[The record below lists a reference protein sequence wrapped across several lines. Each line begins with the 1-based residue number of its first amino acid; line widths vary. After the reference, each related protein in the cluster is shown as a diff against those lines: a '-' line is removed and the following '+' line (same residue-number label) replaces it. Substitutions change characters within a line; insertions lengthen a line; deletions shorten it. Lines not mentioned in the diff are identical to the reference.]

1 MANDALKLQR
11 SYKKCSEP
19 PDMQECH
26 FVGSVGDWRKPYI
39 DYLTNGVL
47 PANHQ
52 DAKQLKWRVKR
63 FFMQGSELFR
73 ISFAGKHLKC
83 VSPTHA
89 NSLLEE
95 VHGGSSGEHEG
106 GRKLYQKL
114 LDLRYYWPSMEADTT
129 NHARKCYPCQVYG
142 NAIHALAV
150 ELHSIN
156 TPWPFHT

>member
-1 MANDALKLQR
+1 MPRLLERAGYFWPTMANDALKLQR
-11 SYKKCSEP
+11 SFKKCSEP
-19 PDMQECH
+19 PDVQGCH
-26 FVGSVGDWRKPYI
+26 FVGSAGDWRRPYI

-63 FFMQGSELFR
+63 FFMYGSELIR
-73 ISFAGKHLKC
+73 ISFVGKPLKC

-114 LDLRYYWPSMEADTT
+114 LDLGYY
-129 NHARKCYPCQVYG
+129 CQVWRQMLHTMQG
-142 NAIHALAV
+142 SVIHVRSMVMPYML
-150 ELHSIN
+150 
-156 TPWPFHT
+156 